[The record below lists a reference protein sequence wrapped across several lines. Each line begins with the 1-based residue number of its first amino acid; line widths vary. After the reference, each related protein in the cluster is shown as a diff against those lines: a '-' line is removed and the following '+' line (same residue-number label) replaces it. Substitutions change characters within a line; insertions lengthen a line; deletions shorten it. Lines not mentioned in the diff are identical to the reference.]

1 MGGHVIE
8 LLKYFLLLY
17 GGLFA
22 ITNPVGAVPMFLSIT
37 HDLDPVNRRE
47 IANKTSVS
55 VILTLLT
62 FALIGQWIFKFF
74 GSSVDA
80 FSIAG
85 GILLFKMG
93 LEMLSGKLSSV
104 KISREETEEFGED
117 VVTLEEVAIIP
128 LAIPLISGPGAI
140 TTVMIYM
147 AKSGTLPGKL
157 TVMTTIVTIGLT
169 VWLVLHSANRIQ
181 ERLGRV
187 GIKVMTRMMGLI
199 LTSMA
204 VQMIIN
210 GIKGAF
216 GL

>member
-1 MGGHVIE
+1 VIE
-8 LLKYFLLLY
+8 AIKYFLIIY
-17 GGLFA
+17 SGLFA
-22 ITNPVGAVPMFLSIT
+22 ITNPIGAVPVFLSVT
-37 HDLDPVNRRE
+37 HDLSEGVRRE
-47 IANKTSVS
+47 IARKTSITVA
-55 VILTLLT
+55 VTLMV
-62 FALIGQWIFKFF
+62 FALLGQWIFRFF

-80 FSIAG
+80 FAIAG
-85 GILLFKMG
+85 GILLFKMAM
-93 LEMLSGKLSSV
+93 EMLSGKLSSV
-104 KISREETEEFGED
+104 KISDEETEEFSEE

-140 TTVMIYM
+140 TTVMIYT
-147 AKSGTLPGKL
+147 AKS
-157 TVMTTIVTIGLT
+157 TTIPEKAAVIASILAIGLT
-169 VWLVLHSANRIQ
+169 VWLVLCSSNRIQ
-181 ERLGRV
+181 KRLGRV

>member
-1 MGGHVIE
+1 VIE
-8 LLKYFLLLY
+8 YLKYFVLLY

-22 ITNPVGAVPMFLSIT
+22 ITNPIGAVPVFLSVT
-37 HDLDPVNRRE
+37 HDLGFRERRE
-47 IANKTSVS
+47 IATKTSITV
-55 VILTLLT
+55 VVTLVT
-62 FALIGQWIFKFF
+62 FALIGEWIFRFF
-74 GSSVDA
+74 GFSLDA
-80 FSIAG
+80 FAIAG
-85 GILLFKMG
+85 GILLFKMAM
-93 LEMLSGKLSSV
+93 EMLSGKLSTV
-104 KISREETEEFGED
+104 KISREETAEFSED

-140 TTVMIYM
+140 TTVILYM
-147 AKSGTLPGKL
+147 ARSTSLPEKA
-157 TVMTTIVTIGLT
+157 TVLASIVAIGLT
-169 VWLVLHSANRIQ
+169 VWLILCSSNRIQ
-181 ERLGRV
+181 RKLGRV

>member
-1 MGGHVIE
+1 MIE
-8 LLKYFLLLY
+8 LIKYFVILY

-22 ITNPVGAVPMFLSIT
+22 ITNPVGAVPVFLGVT
-37 HDLDPVNRRE
+37 HDLSREERHE
-47 IANKTSVS
+47 IATKTALTVL
-55 VILTLLT
+55 LTLVT
-62 FALIGQWIFKFF
+62 FALVGEWIFRFF

-80 FSIAG
+80 FAIAG
-85 GILLFKMG
+85 GILLFKMAMD
-93 LEMLSGKLSSV
+93 MLSGRLSTV
-104 KISREETEEFGED
+104 KISKEETEEFSEE

-147 AKSGTLPGKL
+147 AKSGTIPEKA
-157 TVMTTIVTIGLT
+157 VVIASIGAIAAT
-169 VWLVLHSANRIQ
+169 VWLVLCSSNRIQ